1 MKILIAYDGSDY
13 ADIAID
19 DLQWAGMPDK
29 AEAIVMTAV
38 EWPLQAPRSWGMV
51 ETGFATELREHIKA
65 AEHIAGDGRRRLHQL
80 FPTWKIHTAAAP
92 AGHAATA
99 ILEKA
104 NAWPADLIV
113 AGTHGRSAMVR
124 AVLGSVSLKLV
135 KDAKCSVRIAR
146 PNKHDGPIRLFVGND
161 GSHEA
166 ETAIDAICRRTW
178 PRGTRV
184 RILAVHE
191 ILVAVASPNVAM
203 APDLYGK
210 INDDERARLRD
221 VSNQAAEKLQR
232 AGLAAFPFLI
242 EGDPKD
248 DVVHEAQDWKA
259 SAIFVGACGL
269 GGIERMLLGSV
280 SSATVAHAH
289 CTVEVV
295 R

>member
-1 MKILIAYDGSDY
+1 MKILIAYEGSEH

-19 DLQWAGMPDK
+19 DLQWAGMPEN
-29 AEAIVMTAV
+29 AEAIVLTAV
-38 EWPLQAPRSWGMV
+38 EWPLAPRSWGMV
-51 ETGFATELREHIKA
+51 DTGFAAELEEHIKA
-65 AEHIAGDGRRRLHQL
+65 AQHIAEQGRRRLHQL
-80 FPTWKIHTAAAP
+80 FPNWKIHTEAAP
-92 AGHAATA
+92 VGHAATA

-104 NAWPADLIV
+104 NAWSADLIV
-113 AGTHGRSAMVR
+113 AGTHGRSALVR
-124 AVLGSVSLKLV
+124 AVLGSVSQKLV

-146 PNKHDGPIRLFVGND
+146 PNTHDGPIRLFVGND
-161 GSHEA
+161 GSREA

-191 ILVAVASPNVAM
+191 ILVAVESTNLAM
-203 APDLYGK
+203 CPDLYGK
-210 INDDERARLRD
+210 INEDKRARLRD
-221 VSNQAAEKLQR
+221 AANQAAEKLQK
-232 AGLAAFPFLI
+232 AGLAAFPFVI
-242 EGDPKD
+242 EGDPKGTL
-248 DVVHEAQDWKA
+248 VNEAQDWKS

-269 GGIERMLLGSV
+269 GGVERMLVGSV

>member
-19 DLQWAGMPDK
+19 DLQWAGMPK
-29 AEAIVMTAV
+29 NAQAIVLTAV

-51 ETGFATELREHIKA
+51 DTGFATELEEHIKA
-65 AEHIAGDGRRRLHQL
+65 AEHVAEQGRRRLHQL
-80 FPTWKIHTAAAP
+80 FPNWKIHSAAAP
-92 AGHAATA
+92 AGLAATA

-104 NAWPADLIV
+104 EAWPADLIV
-113 AGTHGRSAMVR
+113 AGTRGRSALVR

-135 KDAKCSVRIAR
+135 KDAKCSVRIGR
-146 PNKHDGPIRLFVGND
+146 PSKHDGPIRLFVGND

-178 PRGTRV
+178 PPGTSV

-191 ILVAVASPNVAM
+191 ALVAVASPNVAM

-210 INDDERARLRD
+210 INEDERVRLQD
-221 VSNQAAEKLQR
+221 VSNQAALKLQK
-232 AGLAAFPFLI
+232 AGLAAFPSLI
-242 EGDPKD
+242 EGDPKGSL
-248 DVVHEAQDWKA
+248 VNEAQDWKA
-259 SAIFVGACGL
+259 STIFVGACGR
-269 GGIERMLLGSV
+269 GGVERLLLGSV